1 MAFPNLLRKLF
12 SDGGKGA
19 KLRPEIVPDIEKPGT
34 IKFWY
39 GEAQNVP
46 TGWAICDG
54 TNGTPD
60 LRDLVIVGAGKSYR
74 LGEKFGSASVLP
86 KVTAGTGKTGIS
98 VEQVTASVS
107 VGGAKT
113 GISIQN
119 AALNVWTGAS
129 GTGIGIQGTTPSTA
143 TMAAHN
149 HGWTGNLGTGWP
161 KNAESNGATAGS
173 DLSYV
178 KVTKI
183 DTQGGNAAHA
193 HGVSDPGHT
202 HSIGS
207 NPHGHGITDPWHTH
221 TVTTPAHGHGI
232 TDAGHSHTITTE
244 TVSTLQPACA
254 VYVIIKL

>member
-107 VGGAKT
+107 VGGPKRGSVFRMRPSMFGREPLERESAFKGRHPAPRLWRRIIMVGQ
-113 GISIQN
+113 GI
-119 AALNVWTGAS
+119 
-129 GTGIGIQGTTPSTA
+129 
-143 TMAAHN
+143 
-149 HGWTGNLGTGWP
+149 
-161 KNAESNGATAGS
+161 
-173 DLSYV
+173 
-178 KVTKI
+178 
-183 DTQGGNAAHA
+183 
-193 HGVSDPGHT
+193 
-202 HSIGS
+202 
-207 NPHGHGITDPWHTH
+207 
-221 TVTTPAHGHGI
+221 
-232 TDAGHSHTITTE
+232 
-244 TVSTLQPACA
+244 
-254 VYVIIKL
+254 